1 MPLSGDL
8 SDLSLSEL
16 IEFFCNQ
23 RKTGQLK
30 VLYPQ
35 GHGHFYLQTGSVVD
49 ARIGVLRGIEAVYY
63 ALTLPNAKFEF
74 SGSEEPIERTI
85 NQPWTQVVLE
95 GLRRLDEG
103 VVPANA
109 FPAGYSENAE
119 PRVVEADTPRT
130 IDTSSPRTEPV
141 SAQKAVSTEPIQK
154 VRSQPIAKDDRTA
167 AIEETSIPSFLSS
180 EVSQPTKSRKAWV
193 AGAVAA
199 AVLASIAA
207 IGVPAGWY
215 GRKGAAP
222 IASQPAMQSDTT
234 APSSADA
241 QVPTSAS
248 AEPSNSTV
256 VPDRDNDPGFAAKR
270 QQERERARARE
281 GRAAANQ
288 AAASLASPSSSN
300 AAADSSKAGPKK
312 VTVSVTYDESG
323 RVTQAS
329 GSDATAVRI
338 ARQKRFP
345 AGKAGS
351 TTITI
356 PIN

>member
-1 MPLSGDL
+1 MALTGHL

-35 GHGHFYLQTGSVVD
+35 GPGYFYLQTGSVID
-49 ARIGVLRGIEAVYY
+49 ARIGVLRGIDAVYY

-74 SGSEEPIERTI
+74 SGSAELTERTI

-103 VVPANA
+103 VVPTPA
-109 FPAGYSENAE
+109 FPADYAGDEGSEEGIDSDDNSANNVDKI
-119 PRVVEADTPRT
+119 RVPA
-130 IDTSSPRTEPV
+130 
-141 SAQKAVSTEPIQK
+141 
-154 VRSQPIAKDDRTA
+154 
-167 AIEETSIPSFLSS
+167 FLSFMGGES
-180 EVSQPTKSRKAWV
+180 SNGKRVMI
-193 AGAVAA
+193 AGAIALAVVAS
-199 AVLASIAA
+199 VAA

-215 GRKGAAP
+215 GRSHNAVVDQAVTQPTNPETTASTSSAPEVSQAQPAQASVAATAP
-222 IASQPAMQSDTT
+222 EHSEDPALAAKRQREKEKKAREERPAIASQPVNPALPP
-234 APSSADA
+234 AVNNVEAG
-241 QVPTSAS
+241 
-248 AEPSNSTV
+248 
-256 VPDRDNDPGFAAKR
+256 RPG
-270 QQERERARARE
+270 ARRV
-281 GRAAANQ
+281 
-288 AAASLASPSSSN
+288 S
-300 AAADSSKAGPKK
+300 
-312 VTVSVTYDESG
+312 VTVTYDESG

-329 GSDATAVRI
+329 GGDPTALRI

>member
-1 MPLSGDL
+1 MALTGHL

-35 GHGHFYLQTGSVVD
+35 GPGHFYLQTGSVVD
-49 ARIGVLRGIEAVYY
+49 ARIGVLRGIDAVYF

-74 SGSEEPIERTI
+74 GGESESTERTI

-103 VVPANA
+103 IVPSNA
-109 FPAGYSENAE
+109 FPPDYHDDEAQNASERDRSFAE
-119 PRVVEADTPRT
+119 LESLRV
-130 IDTSSPRTEPV
+130 
-141 SAQKAVSTEPIQK
+141 
-154 VRSQPIAKDDRTA
+154 
-167 AIEETSIPSFLSS
+167 PSFLSFMNT
-180 EVSQPTKSRKAWV
+180 EAIGKRKIVIAS
-193 AGAVAA
+193 AVTF

-207 IGVPAGWY
+207 IGIPAGWY
-215 GRKGAAP
+215 RQRSNVAA
-222 IASQPAMQSDTT
+222 ASQAASKASTTESAPPAV
-234 APSSADA
+234 AEVPANEVASSESLQTDH
-241 QVPTSAS
+241 
-248 AEPSNSTV
+248 
-256 VPDRDNDPGFAAKR
+256 NDEAALAAKR
-270 QQERERARARE
+270 QREKEKARARE
-281 GRAAANQ
+281 EKTSALNQSAHGSAAQ
-288 AAASLASPSSSN
+288 APTNITETGKSG
-300 AAADSSKAGPKK
+300 SKKMV
-312 VTVSVTYDESG
+312 VTVTYDESG

-329 GSDATAVRI
+329 GGDASAIRI

-351 TTITI
+351 ATITI